1 MAHPTPNAAAAA
13 RALPPI
19 IIDIVKRIDATT
31 LSCHHTIAAGRDA
44 DPENYDEALLLLPE
58 LAATRAD
65 MLRFHEIDQ
74 LYKDK
79 VRAERAAL
87 RQAKKAHPAKPAK
100 PAPAGQGAQ

>member
-1 MAHPTPNAAAAA
+1 MAHPTATTA
-13 RALPPI
+13 RALPPV

-31 LSCHHTIAAGRDA
+31 VSCHHTIAAGRDA

-87 RQAKKAHPAKPAK
+87 RQAKKSHPAKPAK

>member
-1 MAHPTPNAAAAA
+1 MAHPTATAA
-13 RALPPI
+13 RALPPV

-87 RQAKKAHPAKPAK
+87 RQAKKAHQAKSVKPAK

>member
-1 MAHPTPNAAAAA
+1 MAHPTATAA
-13 RALPPI
+13 RALPPV

-74 LYKDK
+74 LYKDT

-87 RQAKKAHPAKPAK
+87 KQAKKAHPAKSAK